1 MNLNN
6 ITKHK
11 LKFDINKYKF
21 KEQFELLFNVKNLCN
36 IHKTWKSDYELL
48 DDHNKDQATIYHK
61 TFYNKAKK
69 ETDFYNIYNLFMQ
82 EQIRP
87 LFSESIIYQKI
98 PTFRTHLP
106 NNIGVA
112 EFHRDKDYSHSLNEI
127 NVFLPMTEAVNTNTI
142 WAESEE
148 GKEDFTPM
156 NAKYGEFYIW
166 NGASLLHGNK
176 TNSSEQT
183 RISIDFRFMPYSKY
197 EDNDKVSVGNQTK
210 MTIGEYFTLL
220 K

>member
-1 MNLNN
+1 
-6 ITKHK
+6 
-11 LKFDINKYKF
+11 
-21 KEQFELLFNVKNLCN
+21 
-36 IHKTWKSDYELL
+36 
-48 DDHNKDQATIYHK
+48 
-61 TFYNKAKK
+61 
-69 ETDFYNIYNLFMQ
+69 
-82 EQIRP
+82 
-87 LFSESIIYQKI
+87 
-98 PTFRTHLP
+98 
-106 NNIGVA
+106 
-112 EFHRDKDYSHSLNEI
+112 
-127 NVFLPMTEAVNTNTI
+127 
-142 WAESEE
+142 
-148 GKEDFTPM
+148 M